1 MITKYK
7 GKAYWGLCLWVTFN
21 LLAVGIWFSHPK
33 HPDSPDPYKNLRMIL
48 LFCNI
53 IVIYVVF
60 FWAGFYLAEAK
71 GYASV
76 INLFGLL
83 GPIVQLII
91 FVALLLMPDKNRK
104 HTLMRRDK
112 DASRWTRP

>member
-1 MITKYK
+1 
-7 GKAYWGLCLWVTFN
+7 
-21 LLAVGIWFSHPK
+21 
-33 HPDSPDPYKNLRMIL
+33 MIL
-48 LFCNI
+48 LLGDV
-53 IVIYVVF
+53 IVIYVVY

-71 GYASV
+71 GYPSI
-76 INLFGLL
+76 INMFGLL

-112 DASRWTRP
+112 DDSRWTRP